1 LQQIQRQIRRFLSV
15 LLCQLILC
23 PFTFGG
29 QQTGL
34 KIIVLSGSGE
44 ENVIN
49 EIPPQ
54 PLAVRVVDAGNRPVT
69 GASVVFTA
77 PSNGAGGAFPTGPSF
92 NTVSDEEGRALGL
105 LYRPNSVEGS
115 YTIQIRAEYQG
126 DSAMATIR
134 QSNVLVKK
142 SKMSN
147 KGKLVIA
154 VVAGAG
160 AAIAAGLAGGGSS
173 SSNSGTPA
181 RPGTPTITFGGST
194 IGGQ

>member
-1 LQQIQRQIRRFLSV
+1 LIRNQRQFRRFMSV

-23 PFTFGG
+23 PFAFAG

-54 PLAVRVVDAGNRPVT
+54 PLALRIVDASNRPIT
-69 GASVVFTA
+69 GAAVVFTA

-105 LYRPNSVEGS
+105 LYRPNTIEGS
-115 YTIQIRAEYQG
+115 YMIQVRAEYQG
-126 DSAMATIR
+126 ELVMATIR

-142 SKMSN
+142 SKTSN
-147 KGKLVIA
+147 RGKLVIA

-160 AAIAAGLAGGGSS
+160 AAIAAVLAGGGSNGNS
-173 SSNSGTPA
+173 STPP

-194 IGGQ
+194 VGGQ